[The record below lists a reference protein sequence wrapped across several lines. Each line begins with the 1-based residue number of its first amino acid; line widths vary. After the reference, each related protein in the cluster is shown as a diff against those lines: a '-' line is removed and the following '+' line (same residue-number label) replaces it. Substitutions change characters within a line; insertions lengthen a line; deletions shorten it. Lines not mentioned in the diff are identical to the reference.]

1 MLKIVLI
8 GADKIKHH
16 YEELLKIPEKK
27 LLEHLGNIAEV
38 LKDNSELV
46 LLPDFGACLELAR
59 KYKELGGKKCYA
71 LVPLQDKD
79 FGIKRL
85 ESNMNMKIKNKKIFD
100 EIIDTENWYKQD
112 LTHGLYGDVILMLG
126 TSLGSLGELTYSF
139 YVYDILKGQKEGYNV
154 SSQKINKNIIAGTKI
169 PLTLII
175 YKPFIKSDLPLE
187 IKEHIKKVGGVI
199 YYAKD
204 SEELKKIIVSI
215 DKK

>member
-1 MLKIVLI
+1 
-8 GADKIKHH
+8 
-16 YEELLKIPEKK
+16 
-27 LLEHLGNIAEV
+27 
-38 LKDNSELV
+38 
-46 LLPDFGACLELAR
+46 
-59 KYKELGGKKCYA
+59 
-71 LVPLQDKD
+71 
-79 FGIKRL
+79 
-85 ESNMNMKIKNKKIFD
+85 MNMKIKNKKIFD